1 MILLLLEIIILG
13 GGEGGYG
20 IAVLSFFS
28 SGISALNFDF
38 NVRFFRHHL
47 ALRFVVFPLFVNGI
61 R

>member
-1 MILLLLEIIILG
+1 MG

-20 IAVLSFFS
+20 IAVLSFFL

-47 ALRFVVFPLFVNGI
+47 ALRFVVSPLFVNGI